1 MKTFKLALD
10 WTPNT
15 NHIGFFVA
23 QELGYY
29 KEENLQVELLN
40 PQIDNYDVTPAKKV
54 ELGEAD
60 MALCPFESIISYRT
74 KRQKFDAVAICTL
87 FQDDLSGIVVLDD
100 SPVKSPKDLDGK
112 SYASYKARYE
122 DEIVRQMIMND
133 GGKGELRLTYPEK
146 LGIWETLLSK
156 EQDATWIFLNWE
168 GVQAKNKGIQL
179 RIFRLSAYGIPY
191 AYSPVIMASRQLVS
205 SLSNEYA
212 SFLKA
217 TKKGFLYAFNHPEL
231 AAKILKPFV
240 AETDKDIDLVDSQ
253 KQSLSAYGTPEGWG
267 KMEKHRVDSFL
278 QWLKKTNLE
287 TTALAYEDL
296 VYTGLLP

>member
-40 PQIDNYDVTPAKKV
+40 PQIDNYGVTPAKKV

-60 MALCPFESIISYRT
+60 MALCPFESVISYRT
-74 KRQKFDAVAICTL
+74 KKQKFDAVAICTL
-87 FQDDLSGIVVLDD
+87 FQDDLSGIVVLED
-100 SPVKSPKDLDGK
+100 SPINSPKDLDGK

-122 DEIVRQMIMND
+122 DEIVRQMIVND

-168 GVQAKNKGIQL
+168 GVQAKNKGVQL
-179 RIFRLSAYGIPY
+179 RIFRLSDYGIPY
-191 AYSPVIMASRQLVS
+191 AYSPVIMASRQLVDS
-205 SLSNEYA
+205 ASNEYA
-212 SFLKA
+212 SFLKG

-231 AAKILKPFV
+231 ATKILSPFV

-253 KQSLSAYGTPEGWG
+253 KQSLSAYGTAEDWG
-267 KMEKHRVDSFL
+267 RMEKHRVDSFL

-287 TTALAYEDL
+287 TTVLAYEDL